1 MCGTSDADGA
11 RRVMRVTNRN
21 LGPAHGGSG
30 GVGSGARP
38 DSIMRAMPM
47 PRATLIPSIGVRC
60 IGVFSVSMLV
70 FAASAA
76 QAQTP
81 PAAPVSAASAA
92 SAPAQLNRVE
102 IKATRPSEVEER
114 RQSTAAKIVVGREEI
129 ERYGDSNLGDVLKRL
144 PGVTMQGRPGRGGN
158 IRMRGLGSGYT
169 QILLDGQRI
178 PPGFSLDSLTPEQIE
193 RIEILRAP
201 TAETGARAIAGTI
214 NIITREGFN
223 RHINDVR
230 ITAAIE
236 NDRLQP
242 GVSWTRNEPIGPFIV
257 NYSLSAFASD
267 RESGSTT
274 TTVDRSLVDD
284 SVTLDQRDV
293 GTLRDKRRGLHATG
307 RLQWRGEEGVDTVT
321 LMPLLI
327 YGSGS
332 TQRRGTLTQAV
343 GPLPVP
349 YDTSATAGDGSFTLL
364 RLNGQWNHRLDAGGR
379 LEWKAG
385 LGQGRNLT
393 NSLRTETT
401 AGVLSRTLDDHGDTQ
416 DRNALVAGKFIRTLA
431 GEHSLVAGAEVEA
444 NRRRETRETNDPT
457 LLANFGDNVS
467 ASSTRVAA
475 YAQDEWAL
483 TPQWAAHAGLR
494 WEGITTRGASG
505 ENGSEEQVN
514 RSGVWTPLLH
524 AVWKPEPESRDQVRF
539 SLTRSYR
546 SPTLQSLIGR
556 PSINNRYPA
565 PDANTPT
572 QPDRAGNPNL
582 RPELATGVD
591 VAIERYL
598 AGGGLLSANV
608 FHRQIKDY
616 LRSQILLESVAWS
629 PGQPR
634 YVSRPQNIGDAMT
647 QGLELEAKFRLSDA
661 IADAPRVDVRANASV
676 FRSRVKA
683 VPGPDNR
690 LDQQPGYT
698 ANLGADYRVLGWP
711 LTVGG
716 NLNWTPAYD
725 TRISEAQT
733 AYQGRKVVID
743 AYGLWVFNPSLQLRL
758 TASNLNPREY
768 VTAGSVDAVGPST
781 MLPYRETSTN
791 TAPTFLNLQLRL
803 EIKL

>member
-1 MCGTSDADGA
+1 M
-11 RRVMRVTNRN
+11 
-21 LGPAHGGSG
+21 P
-30 GVGSGARP
+30 
-38 DSIMRAMPM
+38 AMPKL
-47 PRATLIPSIGVRC
+47 RRLRVPSIDGVRRAAALAAFTFAC
-60 IGVFSVSMLV
+60 GV
-70 FAASAA
+70 AC
-76 QAQTP
+76 AQTP
-81 PAAPVSAASAA
+81 APAPAASAA
-92 SAPAQLNRVE
+92 SAPTQLNRVE
-102 IKATRPSEVEER
+102 ITATRPTDTEER
-114 RQSTAAKIVVGREEI
+114 RQSTAAKIVIGREEI

-223 RHINDVR
+223 KHINDVR
-230 ITAAIE
+230 LTAAIE
-236 NDRLQP
+236 NDRIQP
-242 GVSWTRNEPIGPFIV
+242 SVSWTRNEAIGPFIV
-257 NYSLSAFASD
+257 NYSLTAFTSD

-274 TTVDRSLVDD
+274 TTVDRSLADN
-284 SVTLDQRDV
+284 SISLDQRDV
-293 GTLRDKRRGLHATG
+293 GRVRDKRQGVHATG
-307 RLQWRGEEGVDTVT
+307 RLQWRSEQGVDAVT

-327 YGSGS
+327 YGNGS
-332 TQRRGTLTQAV
+332 TQREGALTQTIGAQ
-343 GPLPVP
+343 PKP
-349 YDTSATAGDGSFTLL
+349 YDTSATDGDGSFTLL
-364 RLNGQWNHRLDAGGR
+364 RLNGQWNHRLDNGGR
-379 LEWKAG
+379 LESKFG
-385 LGQGRNLT
+385 LGQGHTISR
-393 NSLRTETT
+393 SLRHEFSGG
-401 AGVLSRTLDDHGDTQ
+401 ALSRTLDDRGDTL
-416 DRNALVAGKFIRTLA
+416 DRNALLATKFMRTLA
-431 GEHSLVAGAEVEA
+431 GDHSFVAGAEGEA
-444 NRRRETRETNDPT
+444 NRRTETRNTNDPT
-457 LLANFGDNVS
+457 LLANFGDNV
-467 ASSTRVAA
+467 AAASTRFAA
-475 YAQDEWAL
+475 YGQDEWHV

-505 ENGSEEQVN
+505 LLGQGDGTGEQVN
-514 RSGVWTPLLH
+514 RSSVWTPLLH

-546 SPTLQSLIGR
+546 SPTLQNLIGR

-565 PDANTPT
+565 PGANTPT
-572 QPDRAGNPNL
+572 QPDRAGNPDL
-582 RPELATGVD
+582 KPELATGLD
-591 VAIERYL
+591 IAFERYP

-608 FHRQIKDY
+608 FHRQIRNY
-616 LRSQILLESVAWS
+616 MRSQTALEDVAWS

-647 QGLELEAKFRLSDA
+647 QGIELEAKFRLSDV
-661 IADAPRVDVRANASV
+661 IDDAPKVDLRANASA

-698 ANLGADYRVLGWP
+698 ANLGADYRVPGWP
-711 LTVGG
+711 LTIGG

-725 TRISEAQT
+725 TRVSEIQT

-743 AYGLWVFNPSLQLRL
+743 AYGLWVFSPSLQLRL
-758 TASNLNPREY
+758 TASNLSPRDY
-768 VTAGSVDAVGPST
+768 LTGGSVDDLGGGF
-781 MLPYRETSTN
+781 RETSST
-791 TAPTFLNLQLRL
+791 TAPTFLNVQLRL